1 MRVKK
6 IRGHKHIWKRIDQWV
21 NQRKILDVETLAYYQ
36 RDYVK
41 IYIHPWSSISML
53 NSSVVEPKGKTRK
66 KILEGLITIYE
77 AWELQLKELGVPY
90 YLKIWLY
97 EPHFSNSQV
106 VCAIGDHID
115 FYEIT
120 FHRPEETKQLNLNNF
135 GNLSSKMA
143 EFDWEFRINETHLS
157 DTEIGSPDDYYNIE
171 DYNQELAWFNKML
184 TKKHRV
190 TISNDPRVDAKE
202 YYSFK
207 IGAVWLG
214 GKK

>member
-1 MRVKK
+1 MRIKK
-6 IRGHKHIWKRIDQWV
+6 IRGHKRIWKRIGQWV
-21 NQRKILDVETLAYYQ
+21 SEHKILDTETLAHYQ

-53 NSSVVEPKGKTRK
+53 NSSTVQPKGKTRK
-66 KILEGLITIYE
+66 KILEGLIEIYE
-77 AWELQLKELGVPY
+77 AWEVQLKELGVPY

-106 VCAIGDHID
+106 VCAIGEFLE

-120 FHRPEETKQLNLNNF
+120 FHKPEETKQLNLNNF

-143 EFDWEFRINETHLS
+143 EFGWEFRLDETHLS
-157 DTEIGSPDDYYNIE
+157 DTEIGNPDDYYSIE
-171 DYNQELAWFNKML
+171 DYNQELTWFNKML
-184 TKKHRV
+184 KKKHRV
-190 TISNDPRVDAKE
+190 TISTNPQADAKK

-207 IGAVWLG
+207 IGEVWLG
-214 GKK
+214 GEK